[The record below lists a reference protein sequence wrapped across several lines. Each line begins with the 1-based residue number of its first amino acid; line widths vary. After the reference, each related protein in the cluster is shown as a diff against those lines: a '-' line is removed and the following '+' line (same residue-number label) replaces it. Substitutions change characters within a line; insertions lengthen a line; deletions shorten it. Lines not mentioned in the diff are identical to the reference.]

1 MRRRQEVNV
10 RVSGSGYESCFLFS
24 FCSFSFPN
32 DPCSSPVSMSS
43 WFILVVEFLSLPVSS
58 SLNTD
63 LCIYLFFVFTAL
75 LFVFTVW
82 FFCVFIVPS
91 SFWSSHSLMKQQSV
105 LVLFSL
111 MPSCSDKSHRRII
124 SEIFYL

>member
-1 MRRRQEVNV
+1 MRQRQEVNV

-63 LCIYLFFVFTAL
+63 LCIYLFFCIYSV
-75 LFVFTVW
+75 

-124 SEIFYL
+124 SEIFYH